1 MKKLEPRAHAAFDL
15 AARIARLDGG
25 IFALI
30 SRSRGNL
37 MKKVLLSLSCFL
49 IALLTSALAW
59 AVEPGAAPPD
69 FQLKDMDGVPF
80 KLSDHKGELIILKLA
95 TTWCPTCVQQS
106 SEFAQGSDFL
116 KANNVRLVEVYLQD
130 SEKMV
135 KEYQN
140 KIKYDFTHH
149 TMIDDGQALKAYNV
163 YLIPRV
169 ILINRDFKVLRDGNI
184 LTAGQ
189 IKAEFEKV
197 PVARQP

>member
-1 MKKLEPRAHAAFDL
+1 MAILPPLQRVKIDL
-15 AARIARLDGG
+15 ATGIARLNGG
-25 IFALI
+25 KFAFF
-30 SRSRGNL
+30 SHPRGNF
-37 MKKVLLSLSCFL
+37 MKKHLLSFSFL
-49 IALLTSALAW
+49 LVVLFASVAAW
-59 AVEPGAAPPD
+59 AVEPGASPPD

-106 SEFAQGSDFL
+106 SEFAQASDYL

-135 KEYQN
+135 KEYKS

-149 TMIDDGQALKAYNV
+149 TMIDDGQALKSYNV

-169 ILINRDFKVLRDGNI
+169 ILIDRDFKVLRDGNI
-184 LTAGQ
+184 LSANQ

>member
-1 MKKLEPRAHAAFDL
+1 MGIAGLNGGTFAFFL
-15 AARIARLDGG
+15 APKGV
-25 IFALI
+25 F
-30 SRSRGNL
+30 
-37 MKKVLLSLSCFL
+37 MKKVLLFLSFL
-49 IALLTSALAW
+49 LVGLFVSAHAW
-59 AVEPGAAPPD
+59 AVEPGAEPPD
-69 FQLKDMDGVPF
+69 FQLKDLDGVPF

-95 TTWCPTCVQQS
+95 TTWCPTCLQQS
-106 SEFAQGSDFL
+106 SEFTQAADYL
-116 KANNVRLVEVYLQD
+116 KEKNVRLVEVYLQD

-135 KEYQN
+135 KEYKN

-169 ILINRDFKVLRDGNI
+169 ILIDRDFKVLRDGNI

-189 IKAEFEKV
+189 IKAEYEKM

>member
-1 MKKLEPRAHAAFDL
+1 MKKH
-15 AARIARLDGG
+15 
-25 IFALI
+25 
-30 SRSRGNL
+30 
-37 MKKVLLSLSCFL
+37 LLSLSFFL

-59 AVEPGAAPPD
+59 AVEPGASPPD
-69 FQLKDMDGVPF
+69 FQLEDIDGVPF

-95 TTWCPTCVQQS
+95 TTWCPTCLQQS
-106 SEFAQGSDFL
+106 NEFAQAAEYL
-116 KANNVRLVEVYLQD
+116 KEKNVRLVEVYLQD

-135 KEYQN
+135 KEYHN
-140 KIKYDFTHH
+140 KVKYDFTHH

>member
-1 MKKLEPRAHAAFDL
+1 MKKA
-15 AARIARLDGG
+15 
-25 IFALI
+25 
-30 SRSRGNL
+30 
-37 MKKVLLSLSCFL
+37 LLSLSFL
-49 IALLTSALAW
+49 FVALFAAVHAW

-69 FQLKDMDGVPF
+69 FQLEDIDGIPF
-80 KLSDHKGELIILKLA
+80 KFSDHKGELIILKLA

-106 SEFAQGSDFL
+106 SEFSQAAEYL
-116 KANNVRLVEVYLQD
+116 KDKNVRLVEVYLQD

-135 KEYQN
+135 KEYHN

-169 ILINRDFKVLRDGNI
+169 ILIDRDFKVLRDGNI